1 MTRAIVIVATVAMC
15 IMHRTDAHADVVRD
29 WNAIMEST
37 VRTQNPI
44 VQGRFAAITQL
55 AVFEAVN
62 AITGEFT
69 PYLGTISA
77 PPDASPEAAA
87 VAAASGVLTN
97 YVPASAADLAAAR
110 AASLALIPDG
120 PSKEA
125 GIAVGESSAA
135 AMIALRAT
143 DGSAPPQFFTPT
155 STDPGQWQPTAT
167 CPPAGGVFYHWQ
179 HVTPFGL
186 ESGSQFRASPPP
198 SLTSPRYA
206 RDYDEVRRLG
216 DVASV
221 ERPIDGAEVAVFY
234 NTLLAVG
241 VWNQVA
247 RQLAAA
253 SDASMTAGARAFALL
268 NMAIND
274 GLIAS
279 FDTKY
284 HYTLWRPETAIHGG
298 GSDGNART
306 EPQADYAPLV
316 PTPCFPSYPSAH
328 ASASY
333 AAKAVLLAIWGN
345 GGHAIEL
352 THPALPNTVRSY
364 TTLKQIT
371 DDIDDARVYGG
382 IHFRF
387 DQVAG
392 GRQGKRTGKFI
403 YTHYLQPVG

>member
-1 MTRAIVIVATVAMC
+1 MTRMLVMAAMAAMFSMDRPAARANIVG
-15 IMHRTDAHADVVRD
+15 D

-62 AITGEFT
+62 AITGEFA
-69 PYLGTISA
+69 PYLGTISG
-77 PPDASPEAAA
+77 PPGASPEAAA
-87 VAAASGVLTN
+87 VAGAHTVLAH
-97 YVPASAADLAAAR
+97 YVPGSASDLAVLR
-110 AASLALIPDG
+110 AASLATIPDG
-120 PSKEA
+120 SPKED
-125 GIAVGESSAA
+125 GVAVGEAAAA

-143 DGSAPPQFFTPT
+143 DGSAPPQFFTPV

-167 CPPAGGVFYHWQ
+167 CPPAGGVFFHWQ
-179 HVTPFGL
+179 YVTPFGL
-186 ESGSQFRASPPP
+186 ESGSQFRASGPP
-198 SLTSPRYA
+198 SLMSPRYA

-216 DVASV
+216 DVASI
-221 ERPIDGAEVAVFY
+221 ERPIGGADVAVFY

-247 RQLAAA
+247 RQLAAVN
-253 SDASMTAGARAFALL
+253 DASLTANARAFALL

-284 HYTLWRPETAIHGG
+284 HYTLWRPETAIRGG
-298 GSDGNART
+298 GSDGNDRT
-306 EPQADYAPLV
+306 EPQADFAPLV

-345 GGHAIEL
+345 GGHSIQL

-364 TTLKQIT
+364 TTLKRIT
-371 DDIDDARVYGG
+371 EDIDDARVYGG

-387 DQVAG
+387 DQAAG
-392 GRQGKRTGKFI
+392 ARQGKRTGKFI
-403 YTHYLQPVG
+403 YKHYLQPVG